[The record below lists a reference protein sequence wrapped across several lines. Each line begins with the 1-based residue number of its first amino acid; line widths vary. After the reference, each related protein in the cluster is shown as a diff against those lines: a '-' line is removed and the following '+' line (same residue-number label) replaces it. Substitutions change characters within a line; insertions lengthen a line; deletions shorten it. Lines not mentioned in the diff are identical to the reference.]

1 MIQRRFPTASSGAG
15 FTLVEILVALLILSI
30 MSALG
35 YSTYRAARIS
45 GERTEDSLKRS
56 REVEP

>member
-1 MIQRRFPTASSGAG
+1 MIRAMGTIASHRAALRNARG
-15 FTLVEILVALLILSI
+15 FTLVELLVALLILGI

-45 GERTEDSLKRS
+45 A
-56 REVEP
+56 